1 MRRRMILL
9 SQSQTQKLTNTQNT
23 KDRLFSWK
31 RQKLTTTQDKDSTC
45 VIGSGDVVRQDEA
58 GDSESRWVYF
68 HFDCPLRMCRV
79 PAPVFLII
87 FLEKVSLVIFLKK
100 SCSHFLSRH
109 LSRKKVFLIIF
120 QKSTYFPLPLDFFP
134 DPSAEREPPLKELW
148 RRLCQ
153 RIITTQSTRGRRP
166 PLI

>member
-1 MRRRMILL
+1 MILL

-79 PAPVFLII
+79 PTPVFLII
-87 FLEKVSLVIFLKK
+87 FLKKVVLIIFLVIFLEKK
-100 SCSHFLSRH
+100 CLSFSSQR
-109 LSRKKVFLIIF
+109 KVFLF
-120 QKSTYFPLPLDFFP
+120 LLLQTFSPA
-134 DPSAEREPPLKELW
+134 PSAEGEPPLKELW

-153 RIITTQSTRGRRP
+153 RITTTQSTRGRRP